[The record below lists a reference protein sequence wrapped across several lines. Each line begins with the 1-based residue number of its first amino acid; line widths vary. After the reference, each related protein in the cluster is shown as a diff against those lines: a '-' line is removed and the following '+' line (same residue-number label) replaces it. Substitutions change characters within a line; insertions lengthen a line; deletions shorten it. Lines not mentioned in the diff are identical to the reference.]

1 MGTHDTAGRAV
12 LVHRAWS
19 EHLGQHAAQ
28 PGTNFFEAG
37 GNSLMAAELMG
48 RLSEELDEELPLGL
62 LTRHPTLGELA
73 AAVSHWPE
81 PSP

>member
-1 MGTHDTAGRAV
+1 MGTDDTSGRAV

-19 EHLGQHAAQ
+19 EHLGAEAAQ
-28 PGTNFFEAG
+28 PRTNFFEAG
-37 GNSLMAAELMG
+37 GNSLMAASLIG

-62 LTRHPTLGELA
+62 LTRHPTLGELS

-81 PSP
+81 PVP